1 MRFFKLS
8 LVVFLSFLL
17 NNVSIA
23 KNPSDLIND
32 IVNEAAS
39 VLKSS
44 DPVESKIIK
53 LNDIAERSVD
63 IDGIGMYALGKH
75 KKTMSDEQK
84 TKYKKL
90 FKSYFLKS
98 FSSRLVDYTDP
109 KINVVSQKVINKKY
123 TIVNSILEATSKRP
137 EVKIDWR
144 IYTKNPDKPLIRDLI
159 VEGLS
164 LARTQKEEFNSVIQ
178 NNDGDVNALFKNF
191 DPNRSKNLSY
201 EGC

>member
-1 MRFFKLS
+1 MKIFKFL
-8 LVVFLSFLL
+8 LVIFISFLL
-17 NNVSIA
+17 NNISHA
-23 KNPSDLIND
+23 KDPSELINS
-32 IVNEAAS
+32 IVNEAS
-39 VLKSS
+39 LVLKSS

-63 IDGIGMYALGKH
+63 INGIGLYALGKH
-75 KKTMSDEQK
+75 KKSMSEDQK
-84 TKYKKL
+84 IKYKKL

-109 KINVVSQKVINKKY
+109 KINEVSQKKINEKY

-178 NNDGDVNALFKNF
+178 NNDGDLNALFKTLEEF
-191 DPNRSKNLSY
+191 LIK
-201 EGC
+201 

>member
-1 MRFFKLS
+1 MRFLRIT
-8 LVVFLSFLL
+8 LVIFLSFLL

-23 KNPSDLIND
+23 KDPSDLIKD

-39 VLKSS
+39 ILKSS

-137 EVKIDWR
+137 QVKIDWR

-178 NNDGDVNALFKNF
+178 NNDGDVNALFKNLEEF
-191 DPNRSKNLSY
+191 LIK
-201 EGC
+201 

>member
-1 MRFFKLS
+1 MKKLK
-8 LVVFLSFLL
+8 LVFVIFVSFLL
-17 NNVSIA
+17 NNSSFA
-23 KNPSDLIND
+23 KNPSELING
-32 IVNEAAS
+32 IVNEAALI
-39 VLKSS
+39 LKSS

-63 IDGIGMYALGKH
+63 ISGIGMYALGKY
-75 KKTMSDEQK
+75 KKSMSEDEK
-84 TKYKKL
+84 TKYNKL

-109 KINVVSQKVINKKY
+109 KINVVSEKKINEKY

-137 EVKIDWR
+137 QVKIDWR

-164 LARTQKEEFNSVIQ
+164 LARTQKEEFNSIIQ
-178 NNDGDVNALFKNF
+178 NNDGDVNALFKTLEEF
-191 DPNRSKNLSY
+191 LIK
-201 EGC
+201 

>member
-1 MRFFKLS
+1 MKILKLV
-8 LVVFLSFLL
+8 LVIFISFLL
-17 NNVSIA
+17 NSISLA
-23 KNPSDLIND
+23 KNPSDLING
-32 IVNEAAS
+32 IVNEAS
-39 VLKSS
+39 LVLKSS

-63 IDGIGMYALGKH
+63 ISGIGMYALGKH
-75 KKTMSDEQK
+75 KKTMSEDQK

-90 FKSYFLKS
+90 FRSYFLKS

-109 KINVVSQKVINKKY
+109 KINVVSQKKINEKY
-123 TIVNSILEATSKRP
+123 TIVNSILEGTAKRP
-137 EVKIDWR
+137 QVKIDWR

-178 NNDGDVNALFKNF
+178 NNDGDLNALFKVLEEF
-191 DPNRSKNLSY
+191 LIK
-201 EGC
+201 

>member
-1 MRFFKLS
+1 MRFFKAS

-63 IDGIGMYALGKH
+63 IDGIGMYAVGKH

-123 TIVNSILEATSKRP
+123 TIVNSVLEATSKRP

-178 NNDGDVNALFKNF
+178 NNDGDLNALFKNLEEF
-191 DPNRSKNLSY
+191 LIK
-201 EGC
+201 

>member
-1 MRFFKLS
+1 MKILKLV
-8 LVVFLSFLL
+8 LVIFISFLL
-17 NNVSIA
+17 NSISIA
-23 KNPSDLIND
+23 KDPSDLING
-32 IVNEAAS
+32 IVNEAS
-39 VLKSS
+39 LVLKSS

-63 IDGIGMYALGKH
+63 IGGIGLYALGKH
-75 KKTMSDEQK
+75 KKTMSEDQK

-90 FKSYFLKS
+90 FRSYFLKS

-109 KINVVSQKVINKKY
+109 KINVVSQKKINEKY

-137 EVKIDWR
+137 KVKIDWR
-144 IYTKNPDKPLIRDLI
+144 IYTKNPDRPLIRDLI

-178 NNDGDVNALFKNF
+178 NNDGDVNALFKTLEEF
-191 DPNRSKNLSY
+191 LIK
-201 EGC
+201 

>member
-1 MRFFKLS
+1 MRFFKIL
-8 LVVFLSFLL
+8 LVIFFSLSF
-17 NNVSIA
+17 NNISIA
-23 KNPSDLIND
+23 KDPVELINS
-32 IVNEAAS
+32 IVNEAAL
-39 VLKSS
+39 VLNSS

-75 KKTMSDEQK
+75 KKTISDDQK

-109 KINVVSQKVINKKY
+109 KINVVSQKIINKKY

-164 LARTQKEEFNSVIQ
+164 LARTQKEEFNSIIQ
-178 NNDGDVNALFKNF
+178 NNNGDVNALFKNLEEF
-191 DPNRSKNLSY
+191 LIK
-201 EGC
+201 

>member
-1 MRFFKLS
+1 MKILKLV
-8 LVVFLSFLL
+8 LVIFTSFLL
-17 NNVSIA
+17 NSISLA
-23 KNPSDLIND
+23 KDPSELINS
-32 IVNEAAS
+32 IVNEAS
-39 VLKSS
+39 LVLKSS

-63 IDGIGMYALGKH
+63 INGIGMYALGKH
-75 KKTMSDEQK
+75 KKTISEDQK
-84 TKYKKL
+84 TKYNKL
-90 FKSYFLKS
+90 FRSYFLKS

-109 KINVVSQKVINKKY
+109 KINVVSQKKINKKY

-137 EVKIDWR
+137 QVKIDWR

-178 NNDGDVNALFKNF
+178 NNDGDLNALFKTLEEF
-191 DPNRSKNLSY
+191 LIK
-201 EGC
+201 